1 MCNSGKGTEMAK
13 NKYITNGEASVSDLR
28 KLRKIRDIL
37 DGEKKNVFGVTTDAE
52 LEEKMSD
59 MGLVDLQRF
68 AISIGIPGGG
78 DRHLLKMKIRQEF
91 TRSLSSSYGSNV
103 AIQSST
109 DNAEINNKTK
119 EILGM

>member
-1 MCNSGKGTEMAK
+1 MAK